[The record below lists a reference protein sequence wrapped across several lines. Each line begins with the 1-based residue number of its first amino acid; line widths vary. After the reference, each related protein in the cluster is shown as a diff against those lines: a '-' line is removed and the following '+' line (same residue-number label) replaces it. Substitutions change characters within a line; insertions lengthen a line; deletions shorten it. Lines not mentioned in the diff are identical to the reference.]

1 MSEFTRPWFVVLIA
15 VVFPLMLLASSVY
28 LQSNICTILAIF
40 IWIGIAVT
48 MLYLPH
54 TGEG

>member
-1 MSEFTRPWFVVLIA
+1 MSEFTRPWFIVLIA

-28 LQSNICTILAIF
+28 LQSNICTILAVF

-54 TGEG
+54 TEEG